1 MSDRPR
7 GDPGAMRREAD
18 RLRDLAGRIGASGRS
33 LPDVTTDL
41 FRGPAGDRL
50 RGDLEARHRDSSRA
64 AGSVRS
70 AAERL
75 HGEANRLDAAQ
86 HAWDDE
92 QRRARERARAGKR

>member
-18 RLRDLAGRIGASGRS
+18 RLRDLAGRIEASGRS

-50 RGDLEARHRDSSRA
+50 RGDLEERRRAASRA

-70 AAERL
+70 AADRL
-75 HGEANRLDAAQ
+75 SGEANGLEAAQ
-86 HAWDDE
+86 RAWEDE
-92 QRRARERARAGKR
+92 QRRAQQRARARR